1 MLARLLVRWPLFQA
15 CPKGILRGER
25 PVDCPEIKQPADLEI
40 RIWRLFSHPYS
51 RLYLLAYERS

>member
-1 MLARLLVRWPLFQA
+1 
-15 CPKGILRGER
+15 
-25 PVDCPEIKQPADLEI
+25 VDCPEIKQPADLEI